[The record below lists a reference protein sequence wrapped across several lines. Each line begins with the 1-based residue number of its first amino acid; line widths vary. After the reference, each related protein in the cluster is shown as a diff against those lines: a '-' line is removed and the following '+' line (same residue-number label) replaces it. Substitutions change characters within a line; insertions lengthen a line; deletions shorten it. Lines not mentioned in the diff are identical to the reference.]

1 MKNRFI
7 KLLPIAAAILLG
19 TSCSKDDSNQ
29 AIDNVA
35 TPDPVQAEVVDTPV
49 AKTITI
55 SGKASQ
61 SLSKVTTTDDV
72 NFAFQGNEAFTFNDE
87 TNGVSGTI
95 QFKNGASGDYDAT
108 ITYTDAA
115 KLTASTGFKAK
126 HGTPP
131 TAMSTAYTSLAAAVQ
146 NGYYETEF
154 VVTGSEGAYSLKDQ
168 ADNTSDINVYVRCA
182 FIKALCNKTAK
193 LDGQDI
199 TVAEG
204 KFYVIPSGVVMG
216 SSSKETADGTIYTVK
231 EKKAQNWLS
240 GAFTV
245 DADGTQVYFSKG
257 NLQYTVG
264 TGYKFADN
272 QYDYIGNTSANQK
285 CTGTFD
291 LFCWGTG
298 NNPAQ
303 KCVTV
308 STFDDWGN
316 HIESDNQWFTLSSA
330 QWQYLL
336 GSSTERSGKNGIGTI
351 KVGDQNYLGLIIV
364 PDGYTDP
371 EGVTKN
377 FVSGTTNTAYGE
389 SDWLAMEAAGA
400 VFLPAAGYR
409 LETSV
414 NGAGSDGN
422 YWSST
427 ADGASNTSYIV
438 YFNSGNLDPVSY
450 SSRNCGQ
457 SVRLVRCMN

>member
-7 KLLPIAAAILLG
+7 KFLPIAAAILLG

-72 NFAFQGNEAFTFNDE
+72 NFAFQGTEAFTFNDE

-115 KLTASTGFKAK
+115 KLTALTGFKAK

-154 VVTGSEGAYSLKDQ
+154 VVTGSEGAYSLKDK
-168 ADNTSDINVYVRCA
+168 ADNSNDIKVYVRCA

-193 LDGQDI
+193 LGGQDI
-199 TVAEG
+199 TVEED

-216 SSSKETADGTIYTVK
+216 SSSKETEDGTIYTVK
-231 EKKAQNWLS
+231 EKKAVTSISIS
-240 GAFTV
+240 GGFSSSSSNPYVWGSETTDNKTLTATVLPGDATNKTVKWTSNAENVTV
-245 DADGTQVYFSKG
+245 DENTGEITITAPNTNTSTQTITITATAQDGSGVTGTYTLYLANYVQIVGAKWYTYDSQTSVTWSNRANGAPSGSAVPTKSQLEALTNTNNVNISGNKITSKNGSNAYITLADG
-257 NLQYTVG
+257 
-264 TGYKFADN
+264 
-272 QYDYIGNTSANQK
+272 DYWS
-285 CTGTFD
+285 
-291 LFCWGTG
+291 
-298 NNPAQ
+298 
-303 KCVTV
+303 
-308 STFDDWGN
+308 S
-316 HIESDNQWFTLSSA
+316 ES
-330 QWQYLL
+330 
-336 GSSTERSGKNGIGTI
+336 R
-351 KVGDQNYLGLIIV
+351 
-364 PDGYTDP
+364 
-371 EGVTKN
+371 
-377 FVSGTTNTAYGE
+377 GTTNAWYLGFTSLG
-389 SDWLAMEAAGA
+389 WN
-400 VFLPAAGYR
+400 VYR
-409 LETSV
+409 KDQDLTC
-414 NGAGSDGN
+414 
-422 YWSST
+422 
-427 ADGASNTSYIV
+427 
-438 YFNSGNLDPVSY
+438 
-450 SSRNCGQ
+450 R
-457 SVRLVRCMN
+457 VRLVRAQ

>member
-7 KLLPIAAAILLG
+7 KFLPIAAAILLG

-72 NFAFQGNEAFTFNDE
+72 NFAFQGTEAFTFNDE

-154 VVTGSEGAYSLKDQ
+154 VVTGSEGAYSLKDK
-168 ADNTSDINVYVRCA
+168 ADNSNDIKVYVRCA

-193 LDGQDI
+193 LGGQDI
-199 TVAEG
+199 TVEED

-216 SSSKETADGTIYTVK
+216 SSSKETEDGTIYTVK
-231 EKKAQNWLS
+231 EKKAVTSISIS
-240 GAFTV
+240 GGFSSSSSNPYVWGSETTDNKTLTATVLPGDATNKTVKWTSNAENVTV
-245 DADGTQVYFSKG
+245 DE
-257 NLQYTVG
+257 N
-264 TGYKFADN
+264 TGEITIKAPN
-272 QYDYIGNTSANQK
+272 TNTSTQTITITATAQDGSGV
-285 CTGTFD
+285 TGTYTLYLANYVQIAGAKWYTYD
-291 LFCWGTG
+291 SQTSVTWTNRANGVPSGSAVPNNSQLEALINTSNTTISG
-298 NNPAQ
+298 NQIKSNNGSNAY
-303 KCVTV
+303 
-308 STFDDWGN
+308 
-316 HIESDNQWFTLSSA
+316 ITLT
-330 QWQYLL
+330 Y
-336 GSSTERSGKNGIGTI
+336 GSYWSGET
-351 KVGDQNYLGLIIV
+351 
-364 PDGYTDP
+364 DGF
-371 EGVTKN
+371 G
-377 FVSGTTNTAYGE
+377 TAYY
-389 SDWLAMEAAGA
+389 L
-400 VFLPAAGYR
+400 
-409 LETSV
+409 
-414 NGAGSDGN
+414 
-422 YWSST
+422 
-427 ADGASNTSYIV
+427 I
-438 YFNSGNLDPVSY
+438 FNSGDRRVYGEYDSY
-450 SSRNCGQ
+450 RTCR
-457 SVRLVRCMN
+457 VRLVRAQ